1 MVLMGAIRAF
11 VTTRSEQ
18 QENGGIVS
26 AARVMLYRACTS
38 MLFPGALGEP
48 ESTGSRIIHFGWLF
62 FALVVPRTQD
72 LQSTAHLQQLAARRP
87 PASASAACDT
97 PSRM

>member
-18 QENGGIVS
+18 EENGGIVS

-62 FALVVPRTQD
+62 FALVVPRTCRVP
-72 LQSTAHLQQLAARRP
+72 STCRVPRTC
-87 PASASAACDT
+87 SS
-97 PSRM
+97 